1 MTGRNYKIRLFL
13 EGAVIIASILL
24 AFAIEAGWAE
34 FRESQE
40 ASDLLQS
47 IREDVVATQAEV
59 AKQSGISEGLVIRAR
74 TLLDTLASSK
84 SPDQLREGLL
94 TLGSIFVYYSWSPVD
109 HTYAEAVNSGRL
121 QLIEEH
127 NLRIELAQYEAQI
140 QELTRVYASVEVQ
153 YYSQLE
159 PFMVANTIYSEIA
172 AESWSESL
180 VVAPFNTDFEALAR
194 SRELWNLLTLRLE
207 LEVAVQSRIERMEKM
222 TNQVLALL
230 PPDS

>member
-1 MTGRNYKIRLFL
+1 MTGRSYKIRLFL

-94 TLGSIFVYYSWSPVD
+94 TLGSIFVYHSWSPVD

-121 QLIEEH
+121 QLIEDH
-127 NLRIELAQYEAQI
+127 NLRIALAQYEAQI
-140 QELTRVYASVEVQ
+140 QGLSRVYASVEVQ

-172 AESWSESL
+172 AEWWRESL
-180 VVAPFNTDFEALAR
+180 IVAPFNTDFEALAR

-207 LEVAVQSRIERMEKM
+207 HEVAVQSRLERMEKM